1 MEKNKVEMNV
11 KLLFGIFS
19 AGIILILPL
28 RAYQYLKIIEPGT
41 GFYSKTDFSVPLMY
55 ALLAVFCLAMFFLA
69 MKNKKSTAYKN
80 TAGKIPV
87 LGVISFLV
95 AVTLVA
101 DAVIQSGNFTELYY
115 GTTQNSEIA
124 MNGVAGGL
132 MKSGAL
138 PLLFESIFAV
148 LSALFFT
155 VLGINYFTGKSDC
168 SEYKLLAITPLA
180 WAICRILHRFM
191 RTISFIKVSDL
202 FYELFMLVFLML
214 FFMAFAQLLARI
226 NHKGTDWK
234 LFGFGLP
241 AALLC
246 LLCFV
251 PRFAMLVMGKGSL
264 LSDQSPP
271 EYCDFAVALFILAF
285 LMSKVNISKGK
296 ERG

>member
-1 MEKNKVEMNV
+1 MEKDKVGLNV

-19 AGIILILPL
+19 AGIILVLPL

-41 GFYSKTDFSVPLMY
+41 GFYAKTDFSVMLMY
-55 ALLAVFCLAMFFLA
+55 LLLALFCVAMFSFA
-69 MKNKKSTAYKN
+69 VVKKKSIAYRN
-80 TAGKIPV
+80 VAGKNPV
-87 LGVISFLV
+87 LGVIALLAAAAF
-95 AVTLVA
+95 VA
-101 DAVIQSGNFTELYY
+101 DAVIQSGNFSNLYY
-115 GTTQNSEIA
+115 GITQYTEIA
-124 MNGVAGGL
+124 SNGVAGGL

-148 LSALFFT
+148 LSALYFT

-214 FFMAFAQLLARI
+214 FFMAFAQLMARI

-234 LFGFGLP
+234 LFAYGLP
-241 AALLC
+241 AALFC
-246 LLCFV
+246 LLCFI

-264 LSDQSPP
+264 LSEQSPP
-271 EYCDFAVALFILAF
+271 EYCDFAIALFILTF
-285 LMSKVNISKGK
+285 LISKVNIAKRK